1 MASEGV
7 QTSRRGEQLGR
18 NTMSTNYQAPRFAF
32 YHLFRRSTY
41 NNSVINAATPTPY
54 QTSFVYVED
63 DYSSVL
69 FNFESVTSPTSGATA
84 SYWGLSYQME
94 SLADPSAVWN
104 YRPAFVPYALII
116 PPGHAGL
123 DSMTT
128 NLAFADSEGGV
139 AVTYSNSVTLGSS
152 LDTSKAVVVEWNWA
166 ADSTYEDKDTVI
178 LYLARGDASN
188 PTPPSFGELFLTRI
202 VEPARGP
209 VATWEHTETPNVTT
223 LRSDA
228 GVSTTWVKG
237 RSLRRWSLEF
247 KGLSN
252 DVGSPDPATGTP
264 VGWNLEPS
272 GGASD
277 YGSMTW
283 PMARARGLTRFG
295 SCRRIPRIGCWCES
309 RTPRPTFGTISRPPE
324 LGRRTRS
331 RLNSSRLSVENA
343 VPRNPGNGP
352 EPG

>member
-1 MASEGV
+1 
-7 QTSRRGEQLGR
+7 
-18 NTMSTNYQAPRFAF
+18 MSTNYQAPRFAF

-41 NNSVINAATPTPY
+41 GTSVINAATPTPY

-69 FNFESVTSPTSGATA
+69 FNFESVTSPTSGSTD
-84 SYWGLSYQME
+84 SSWGINYQCE

-123 DSMTT
+123 DSMLLKLGFT
-128 NLAFADSEGGV
+128 DSEAGV
-139 AVTYSNSVTLGSS
+139 SATYSNEVTLGSS

-166 ADSTYEDKDTVI
+166 ADSTYEDKDNVT
-178 LYLARGDASN
+178 LYLARADDSQR
-188 PTPPSFGELFLTRI
+188 TPPSFGELFLTRI
-202 VEPARGP
+202 VEPERGP

-223 LRSDA
+223 LRSDS

-277 YGSMTW
+277 YGSKAYTDAW
-283 PMARARGLTRFG
+283 LVYDLTYGAGAGAHPFWFLPPN
-295 SCRRIPRIGCWCES
+295 SEDWVLVRIANPPADVRNDFPTPGVRTTDSVSFELVEVIG
-309 RTPRPTFGTISRPPE
+309 
-324 LGRRTRS
+324 
-331 RLNSSRLSVENA
+331 
-343 VPRNPGNGP
+343 
-352 EPG
+352 